1 MSATLTRSIGLLVR
15 MVTAVQNDSESF
27 EEQVPEE
34 PRKALVRRVMAAGAN
49 APNVLLEAAIKAN
62 GQWAANYAQG
72 VQTETRQA
80 STEELISR
88 AIKAH
93 TILARSEGAG
103 LGLAITAAEMTSVIG
118 TAGTLTPA
126 TAAVGLAGDLVGLAW
141 IQTRMVLVIAALSG
155 HDPMDSARYKEML
168 SLMGLYGAPQADLAA
183 KHAGKGAERVLKR
196 LILRHLKGDNLK
208 AVKALF
214 DVVGIKF
221 TRTGVLKV
229 LPGVNVPISAV
240 VNGRAT
246 SLLGAK
252 ARVYYATLPGS

>member
-1 MSATLTRSIGLLVR
+1 MH
-15 MVTAVQNDSESF
+15 DDPESF

-34 PRKALVRRVMAAGAN
+34 SRKALIRRVLAAGSN
-49 APNVLLEAAIKAN
+49 APTVLLEAAINAN
-62 GQWAANYAQG
+62 GKWAASFAEG
-72 VQTETRQA
+72 VQMKNPQA

-93 TILARSEGAG
+93 TMLARSEGAS
-103 LGLAITAAEMTSVIG
+103 LGLAITAAEVTSVIG

-155 HDPMDSARYKEML
+155 HDPKDSARYREL
-168 SLMGLYGAPQADLAA
+168 LTLMGVYGAPQSDQAA
-183 KHAGKGAERVLKR
+183 KYAGRGAERVLKR

-214 DVVGIKF
+214 NVVGIKF

-252 ARVYYATLPGS
+252 ARVYYATLPSGY